1 MFDNFGENSHQVI
14 KIFWI
19 PDNFGTEKDMS
30 ISTANFSAVGT
41 VKGNARVALQKFPES
56 KVFFEGQKFWQ
67 NVKIWM
73 SIKESWSLNSLLH
86 LLFSTS
92 LSWRLRS
99 SMDLKS
105 YQSQRN
111 ISYRNFQTDFDGWC
125 HYLLFPSSS
134 SMRGGPAPNL
144 ATFLSFCSTNRW
156 SSTFPWLGLAK
167 YGWIWLSMAKY
178 GYGY

>member
-1 MFDNFGENSHQVI
+1 M
-14 KIFWI
+14 
-19 PDNFGTEKDMS
+19 P
-30 ISTANFSAVGT
+30 ISMTTCSAIGT